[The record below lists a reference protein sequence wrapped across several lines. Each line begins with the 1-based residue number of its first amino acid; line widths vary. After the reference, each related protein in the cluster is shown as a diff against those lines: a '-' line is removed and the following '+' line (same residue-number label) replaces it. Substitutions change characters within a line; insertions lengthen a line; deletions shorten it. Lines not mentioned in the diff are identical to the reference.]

1 MSKREVYVKIMP
13 MKINMPKDVKFIIE
27 RLQSAGYEAYAVG
40 GCVRDTILGREPNDW
55 DITTSAKPQEIKAL
69 FRPTIDTGIQHGT
82 VTVLRNHVGYEVT
95 TYRID
100 GVYEDSRH
108 PKEVTFTA
116 NLKED
121 LLRRDFTIN
130 AMAYNDT
137 DGLVDEYNGLQDI
150 KDGVIRCVGVA
161 KERFTEDALRMMRAV
176 RFSAQLG
183 YSIDEDTKE
192 AIKELYPNLKNISAE
207 RINTELTKLLVSDHP
222 DYIRIAYE
230 LGITSVMLPEL
241 DVCMPFDQHNKHH
254 CYTVGEHI
262 IHTLTNI
269 ESDKVLRYTMLF
281 HDLAKPACQTEDEN
295 GIYHFHGHNKV
306 SAEMAHE
313 IMKRLR
319 FDNDTM
325 FKVEK
330 LVCNHDREVMLTK
343 VAVRRAMNDIGA
355 ELFPMLLLVKEAD
368 VAAQSDYK
376 REEKLYKIK
385 QLWSLY
391 DEIIAANECVTLKD
405 LNITGKDIIALGVQ
419 PGPEIGRIL
428 QLLLEKVLD
437 DPSMNYKDILVRE
450 AEKIVRG

>member
-1 MSKREVYVKIMP
+1 

-27 RLQSAGYEAYAVG
+27 TLQKAGYEAYAVG
-40 GCVRDTILGREPNDW
+40 GCVRDTILGRKPNDW
-55 DITTSAKPQEIKAL
+55 DITTSAKPLEIKAL

-100 GVYEDSRH
+100 GEYEDSRH
-108 PKEVTFTA
+108 PKEVTFTS

-130 AMAYNDT
+130 AMAYNDK
-137 DGLVDEYNGLQDI
+137 DGLVDEYGGLQDI
-150 KDGVIRCVGVA
+150 RDGIIRCVGVA

-183 YSIDEDTKE
+183 YTIDEDTKE
-192 AIKELYPNLKNISAE
+192 AIRQLYPNLEKISAE
-207 RINTELTKLLVSDHP
+207 RINTELTKLITSGHP
-222 DYIRIAYE
+222 DYIREAYE
-230 LGITSVMLPEL
+230 LGITSVVLPEL

-262 IHTLTNI
+262 LHTLGNI
-269 ESDKVLRYTMLF
+269 EDDKVLRYTMLF
-281 HDLAKPACQTEDEN
+281 HDLAKPKCQTEDSN

-306 SAEMAHE
+306 SAEMAHV

-325 FKVEK
+325 HKVEK
-330 LVCNHDREVMLTK
+330 LIANHDRDIEPTK
-343 VAVRRAMNDIGA
+343 QAVRRAMNDMG
-355 ELFPMLLLVKEAD
+355 EDLFPMLLMVKEAD
-368 VAAQSDYK
+368 VSAQSDYK
-376 REEKLYKIK
+376 REEKESILK

-391 DEIIAANECVTLKD
+391 DEIVEADECVSLKK
-405 LNITGKDIIALGVQ
+405 LKITGSDLIALGQ
-419 PGPEIGRIL
+419 TPGPQIGKIL
-428 QLLLEKVLD
+428 QSLLEKVLD
-437 DPSMNYKDILVRE
+437 HPEMNDKEVLILE
-450 AEKIVRG
+450 AKELINNDAG

>member
-1 MSKREVYVKIMP
+1 
-13 MKINMPKDVKFIIE
+13 MKINMPKDVKYIIGV
-27 RLQSAGYEAYAVG
+27 LQDAGYEAYAVG

-55 DITTSAKPQEIKAL
+55 DITTSAKPLEIKEL
-69 FRPTIDTGIQHGT
+69 FRTTIDTGIQHGT

-137 DGLVDEYNGLQDI
+137 DGLVDEYDGLQDI

-183 YSIDEDTKE
+183 YSIDEETKS
-192 AIKELYPNLKNISAE
+192 AIRELHPNLKNISAE
-207 RINTELTKLLVSDHP
+207 RINTELTKLLMSDHP
-222 DYIRIAYE
+222 DYIRDAYE
-230 LGITSVMLPEL
+230 LGITSIVLPEL
-241 DVCMPFDQHNKHH
+241 DRCMPFDQHNKHH

-262 IHTLTNI
+262 LHTLTGV
-269 ESDKVLRYTMLF
+269 EADKVLRYTMLF
-281 HDLAKPACQTEDEN
+281 HDLAKPICQTEDEN

-306 SAEMAHE
+306 SAEMSQE

-325 FKVEK
+325 YKVTK
-330 LVCNHDREVMLTK
+330 LVCNHDRDVDTTHK
-343 VAVRRAMNDIGA
+343 AVRWAMNDMGK
-355 ELFPMLLLVKEAD
+355 ELFPKLLLVKEAD
-368 VAAQSDYK
+368 VSAQSDYH
-376 REEKLYKIK
+376 REEKLSILKE
-385 QLWSLY
+385 LWRLY
-391 DEIIAANECVTLKD
+391 DEIIEKEECITLKD
-405 LNITGKDIIALGVQ
+405 LKITGKDIIGLGMS
-419 PGPEIGRIL
+419 PGPGIGKIL
-428 QLLLEKVLD
+428 QSLLEDVLD
-437 DPSMNYKDILVRE
+437 NPEKNDRDILIEE
-450 AEKIVRG
+450 AKKLIITNE

>member
-1 MSKREVYVKIMP
+1 
-13 MKINMPKDVKFIIE
+13 MKINMPKDVKYIIE
-27 RLQSAGYEAYAVG
+27 VLQSAGYEAYAVG

-69 FRPTIDTGIQHGT
+69 FRVTIDTGIQHGT

-130 AMAYNDT
+130 AMAYNDK

-183 YSIDEDTKE
+183 YKIDEETKD
-192 AIKELYPNLKNISAE
+192 AIRELYPNLKNISAE
-207 RINTELTKLLVSDHP
+207 RINTELTKLLISDHP
-222 DYIRIAYE
+222 DYIRDAYE
-230 LGITSVMLPEL
+230 LGITSIVLPEL

-262 IHTLTNI
+262 LHTLTSI
-269 ESDKVLRYTMLF
+269 ESDRVLRYTMLF
-281 HDLAKPACQTEDEN
+281 HDLAKPLCQTEDQN
-295 GIYHFHGHNKV
+295 GVFHFHGHNKV
-306 SAEMAHE
+306 SAEMSRE
-313 IMKRLR
+313 IMRRLR

-325 FKVEK
+325 YKVER
-330 LVCNHDREVMLTK
+330 LVCNHDRDINTTK
-343 VAVRRAMNDIGA
+343 KAVRWAMNDIGA
-355 ELFPMLLLVKEAD
+355 DLFPMLLLVKEAD
-368 VAAQSDYK
+368 VSAQSDYR
-376 REEKLYKIK
+376 REEKLAILKE
-385 QLWSLY
+385 LWQLY
-391 DEIIAANECVTLKD
+391 DEIIADNECITLKD
-405 LNITGKDIIALGVQ
+405 LKISGKEIISLGKK
-419 PGPEIGRIL
+419 PGPEVGQIL
-428 QLLLEKVLD
+428 QTLLELVLD
-437 DPSMNYKDILVRE
+437 DPSKNDKDILIKE
-450 AEKIVRG
+450 AEKLING